1 MNRRRGPGIGAITRG
16 AKAQKQFHD
25 VGAQLEASQL
35 EHIERQLALFKEK
48 LEIFANKHK
57 NQINKNP
64 KFRAQFQTMCAKV
77 GVDPLASRKGFWTQ
91 LLGVGDFYYEL
102 GVQIINVCLSTRT
115 VNGGLIGIDELLVRL
130 KVLRGKN
137 ANEISTEDIHMSIKK
152 ISKLGNGFD
161 LVKVGNKEMIVS
173 VPIEMNRD
181 HFTIMEVAQKD
192 THVNVQQLCSQLQW
206 TKHRVDAVLQLLL
219 EQGMVWVDTQGSAT
233 TSAPS
238 TTSSTTSTDDSKI
251 LEEIEAMEK
260 EVQENSSSSSS
271 MSSTISHSTST
282 SPKVTLFWFPS
293 LWLNSQSAS

>member
-1 MNRRRGPGIGAITRG
+1 MSRRRGPGIGAITRG

-25 VGAQLEASQL
+25 VGVQLEASQL

-57 NQINKNP
+57 NEINKNP

-102 GVQIINVCLSTRT
+102 GVQIIDICLTTRT
-115 VNGGLIGIDELLVRL
+115 VNGGIIGIDELLLQL
-130 KVLRGKN
+130 KKLRGKN
-137 ANEISTEDIHMSIKK
+137 SNEISIDDIHMSIKK

-192 THVNVQQLCSQLQW
+192 TYVSVQQLCSQLQW
-206 TKHRVDAVLQLLL
+206 PKHRVDAVLQLLL
-219 EQGMVWVDTQGSAT
+219 EQGMVWVDTQGS
-233 TSAPS
+233 
-238 TTSSTTSTDDSKI
+238 STTSTPSISTTTSDDSKI
-251 LEEIEAMEK
+251 LGEIETMEK
-260 EVQENSSSSSS
+260 EMQENSLTPSSSK
-271 MSSTISHSTST
+271 STT
-282 SPKVTLFWFPS
+282 KVTLFWFPS
-293 LWLNSQSAS
+293 LWLNSQHST